1 MATYMADPAPSAEFE
16 EFLEAHLDQE
26 MLRFTTAGSVDD
38 GKSTLIGRLLHDTK
52 SVYEDQLAAV
62 KKSRVNR
69 ASGGHVDFSLLTDGL
84 KAEREQGITIDVAY
98 RYFST
103 SRRKFIIADT
113 PGHEQYTRNMAT
125 GASTA
130 HVAIVLI
137 DAKAFLKHGSLLPQ
151 SRRHTYIASLLG
163 IPHVVAAVNK
173 MDLVEYSEETFTAI
187 RGEFLDLARQ
197 LGLKSV
203 EAIPVSALEGDN
215 VVSLSRAMAWYSGPT
230 LLEYL
235 ETVPLHVEELNGPMR
250 FPVQLVLRPD
260 SAFRGFA
267 GQVARGIL
275 RAGQRVMAL
284 PSRRETAV
292 RRIVSYD
299 GDLGAAAYPQSVTVE
314 LEDEIDVSRGEML
327 VAAAG
332 SDDALPEVSRHFR
345 AMVVWMHE
353 DPLVV
358 GKTYIAKHTTR
369 TVRATVRAIRYRVDV
384 NTLEHGD
391 AKRLAMN
398 EIAEVEFETNLP
410 LFFDIYR
417 ENRNMGALILIDGL
431 TNATVG
437 AAMISEAVEVA
448 PEDEARPVL
457 VLLPGREALAERVRE
472 RLLLRGERA
481 VIVDDALIPESALVG
496 VVRALQLAGVIA
508 VSARSVDADVLG
520 QIDAFIEGGLLTGE
534 GLDDDEVL
542 RLAGVSE

>member
-1 MATYMADPAPSAEFE
+1 
-16 EFLEAHLDQE
+16 
-26 MLRFTTAGSVDD
+26 
-38 GKSTLIGRLLHDTK
+38 
-52 SVYEDQLAAV
+52 
-62 KKSRVNR
+62 
-69 ASGGHVDFSLLTDGL
+69 
-84 KAEREQGITIDVAY
+84 
-98 RYFST
+98 
-103 SRRKFIIADT
+103 
-113 PGHEQYTRNMAT
+113 
-125 GASTA
+125 
-130 HVAIVLI
+130 
-137 DAKAFLKHGSLLPQ
+137 
-151 SRRHTYIASLLG
+151 
-163 IPHVVAAVNK
+163 
-173 MDLVEYSEETFTAI
+173 
-187 RGEFLDLARQ
+187 
-197 LGLKSV
+197 
-203 EAIPVSALEGDN
+203 
-215 VVSLSRAMAWYSGPT
+215 
-230 LLEYL
+230 
-235 ETVPLHVEELNGPMR
+235 
-250 FPVQLVLRPD
+250 
-260 SAFRGFA
+260 
-267 GQVARGIL
+267 
-275 RAGQRVMAL
+275 
-284 PSRRETAV
+284 
-292 RRIVSYD
+292 
-299 GDLGAAAYPQSVTVE
+299 
-314 LEDEIDVSRGEML
+314 
-327 VAAAG
+327 
-332 SDDALPEVSRHFR
+332 
-345 AMVVWMHE
+345 
-353 DPLVV
+353 VV
-358 GKTYIAKHTTR
+358 GKTYIAKQTTR

-520 QIDAFIEGGLLTGE
+520 QIDNFIEGGLLTGE